1 MNRTLRAAILLTTT
15 ILLTL
20 GALALK
26 EDDERFKI
34 SKALNIFASLFR
46 DVNTFYVDDAD
57 PEKMIQTGIDAMLR
71 SLDPYTE
78 YYPES
83 RLEEFKL
90 MTTGEYAGIG
100 AIVGMRPD
108 KNHVIIREPYINTP
122 SHQAGLLPG
131 DEILE
136 IDGQD
141 MTGKDVAYVSARL
154 KGKPGEQLTLKI
166 ARPGIDKPLHVT
178 LHRQV
183 VQLPCVPYH
192 GMVSPEVGYIS
203 FSSFLEKSASDI
215 KSAIL
220 DLRGQGMQSLILDLR
235 GNGGGLL
242 DQAVEIANYF
252 LPKGSLIVST
262 KGKMTQ
268 WDKEYFATKNPLL
281 PDAKII
287 ILIDRASASAAEILA
302 GALQDYDRAII
313 LGERSFGKGLVQT
326 TRELPYGTQLKVTT
340 AKYYIPSGRCI
351 QALDYSHRNPDGSVG
366 TIPDSLITAFK
377 TAAGRTVYDG
387 GGITPDLT
395 IIPDTMAKI
404 TQQLLIDDLFF
415 DFVIHYATTH
425 PSLPSPTTFTLPDST
440 YNAFKA
446 FIKTR
451 NFEYETATQLMI
463 DRLAEI
469 ARREKY
475 IDRIAGDL
483 DALRQHVGHSIDH
496 DLDAF
501 RQEITEILADQL
513 MTRYYLQPGL
523 IQYHLRFDKGIQQA
537 LRLLSDPEQYNRL
550 LTPAP

>member
-1 MNRTLRAAILLTTT
+1 MDTTMNKRIRITILLTTA
-15 ILLTL
+15 ILLSI
-20 GALALK
+20 GILALK

-46 DVNTFYVDDAD
+46 DVNTFYVDNAD
-57 PEKMIQTGIDAMLR
+57 PEKMVQTGIDAMLR

-108 KNHVIIREPYINTP
+108 KNNVIIREPYINTP
-122 SHQAGLLPG
+122 SHKAGLLPG

-166 ARPGIDKPLHVT
+166 ARPGIDKPLHFT
-178 LHRQV
+178 LRREV

-192 GMVSPEVGYIS
+192 GMISPEVGYIS
-203 FSSFLEKSASDI
+203 FSSFLDKSASDV
-215 KSAIL
+215 KNAIL

-268 WDKEYFATKNPLL
+268 WDKEYVATKNPIL
-281 PDAKII
+281 PDAKVI

-313 LGERSFGKGLVQT
+313 LGERSFGKGSVQNI
-326 TRELPYGTQLKVTT
+326 
-340 AKYYIPSGRCI
+340 IP
-351 QALDYSHRNPDGSVG
+351 LPDGSGLKLTVALYYTPNG
-366 TIPDSLITAFK
+366 SSIQAEGVQPDMEVPFASRSDQERFLLREQDLNRHLENSKKKGDEKKDAASEVRDQLERDNQLRTA
-377 TAAGRTVYDG
+377 
-387 GGITPDLT
+387 L
-395 IIPDTMAKI
+395 
-404 TQQLLIDDLFF
+404 QLL
-415 DFVIHYATTH
+415 
-425 PSLPSPTTFTLPDST
+425 
-440 YNAFKA
+440 
-446 FIKTR
+446 
-451 NFEYETATQLMI
+451 
-463 DRLAEI
+463 
-469 ARREKY
+469 
-475 IDRIAGDL
+475 
-483 DALRQHVGHSIDH
+483 
-496 DLDAF
+496 
-501 RQEITEILADQL
+501 
-513 MTRYYLQPGL
+513 
-523 IQYHLRFDKGIQQA
+523 KGIPAVQ
-537 LRLLSDPEQYNRL
+537 RLQSEA
-550 LTPAP
+550 TH

>member
-1 MNRTLRAAILLTTT
+1 MNRTIRTT
-15 ILLTL
+15 ILLTTAIL
-20 GALALK
+20 LSIGILALK

-34 SKALNIFASLFR
+34 SKALNIVASLFR
-46 DVNTFYVDDAD
+46 DVNTFYVDNAD
-57 PEKMIQTGIDAMLR
+57 PEKMVQTGIDAMLR

-108 KNHVIIREPYINTP
+108 KNNVIIREPYINTP
-122 SHQAGLLPG
+122 SHKAGLLPG

-141 MTGKDVAYVSARL
+141 MTSKDVAYVSARL

-166 ARPGIDKPLHVT
+166 ARPGIDKPLHFT
-178 LHRQV
+178 LRREV

-192 GMVSPEVGYIS
+192 GMISPEVGYIS
-203 FSSFLEKSASDI
+203 FSSFLDKSASDV
-215 KSAIL
+215 KNAIL

-268 WDKEYFATKNPLL
+268 WDKEYVATKNPIL
-281 PDAKII
+281 PDAKVI

-425 PSLPSPTTFTLPDST
+425 PSLPSPATFTLTDSI
-440 YNAFKA
+440 YNAFKS
-446 FIKTR
+446 FVKTQ

-463 DRLAEI
+463 NRLTEV

-475 IDRIAGDL
+475 LDRITNDL
-483 DALRQHVGHSIDH
+483 NTLRQHVGHSIDH

-501 RQEITEILADQL
+501 REEITEILADQL
-513 MTRYYLQPGL
+513 MIRYYFQPGL

-537 LRLLSDPEQYNRL
+537 LHILSAPEEYNRL
-550 LTPAP
+550 LTPVP